1 MLVDIGTTWLTIETR
16 PRVPSTALSPSSNG
30 MPAATSDPNAINK
43 MSSVSGTEY
52 MPAVFRSSAA
62 ESLSALLVL
71 SPNEPT

>member
-1 MLVDIGTTWLTIETR
+1 MLSDIGTTWLTIETR

-30 MPAATSDPNAINK
+30 IPAATTAPNAISR

-52 MPAVFRSSAA
+52 RPAVFRSSAN
-62 ESLSALLVL
+62 ESFSALLVL